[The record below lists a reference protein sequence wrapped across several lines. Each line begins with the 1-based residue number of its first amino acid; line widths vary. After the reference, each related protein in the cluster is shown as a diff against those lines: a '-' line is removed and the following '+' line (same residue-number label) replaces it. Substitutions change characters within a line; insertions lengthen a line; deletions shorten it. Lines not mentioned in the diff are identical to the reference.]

1 MGRKFK
7 LNKRQKI
14 KRANS
19 QIDKIFDGEIDVRND
34 AQIQVRLVDRED
46 SE

>member
-34 AQIQVRLVDRED
+34 AIAQTKLVDRESD
-46 SE
+46 E